1 MSVYLY
7 PGGFRLIRKS
17 GVGQALLHQQKA
29 LTAAGVP
36 LARTMGDGGVVHIN
50 TVFPDSFFAA
60 LAARLSGKKVV
71 YYAHS
76 TMEDFRR
83 SFPGSNW
90 FAPLFKR
97 WIKLCYQLGD
107 VIITPTEYS
116 RSLLLG
122 YGIRKPIYSLTNGVD
137 TEFFSPDAARRKVFR
152 ARYGLSEEDQVVIS
166 VGHTIER
173 KGLLDYIA
181 LAQQMPQTKFFWFG
195 HTPDYLVPKTV
206 RRAMAEAP
214 GNLRFAGYISQEELR
229 DAYCGADVFAF
240 LSLEETEGIVVLE
253 ALSCGIPTV
262 LRDIPVYQGW
272 IPEGPGIWKARDAL
286 GFRQAVG
293 EALDRPLHDLGKTGR
308 NIALSR
314 RLEAVG
320 QSLAAIYQKER
331 LVSQSK
337 NDYQSEEVIS

>member
-7 PGGFRLIRKS
+7 PGGFRLIHRS
-17 GVGQALLHQQKA
+17 GVGQAILHQQKA
-29 LTAAGVP
+29 LISAGIP
-36 LARTMGDGGVVHIN
+36 LAQSMEEGDIVHIN
-50 TVFPDSFFAA
+50 AVFPDSLLAA

-97 WIKLCYQLGD
+97 WIKLCYQMGD
-107 VIITPTEYS
+107 IIITPTDYS
-116 RSLLLG
+116 RSLLLE
-122 YGIRKPIYSLTNGVD
+122 YGIQKPIYILTNGVD
-137 TEFFSPDAARRKVFR
+137 TDLFAPDETRRQAFR
-152 ARYGLSEEDQVVIS
+152 KRYGLSQQDQVVIS

-173 KGLLDYIA
+173 KGILDYIS
-181 LAQQMPQTKFFWFG
+181 LARQMPQVKFFWFG
-195 HTPDYLVPKTV
+195 HTPDYLIPKAV
-206 RRAMAEAP
+206 RRAMEEAP
-214 GNLRFAGYISQEELR
+214 GNLFFPGYIGQEELR

-253 ALSCGIPTV
+253 ALSCGVPTV

-272 IPEGPGIWKARDAL
+272 LPEGGGIWRARDAA
-286 GFRQAVG
+286 GFQQAVG
-293 EALDRPLHDLGKTGR
+293 EALTCPLHNTDKTGR
-308 NIALSR
+308 SIALSR

-320 QSLAAIYQKER
+320 QSLAAIYQEEF
-331 LVSQSK
+331 LVPQNK
-337 NDYQSEEVIS
+337 NDYKSKEVIS